1 MKVTY
6 RVISEITG
14 NDLTNKECW
23 VLTPDGTLK
32 YKRGN
37 FFYEDEGLKIV
48 FNIEENKDDMQ
59 KLY

>member
-6 RVISEITG
+6 RVISELTG
-14 NDLTNKECW
+14 NDLTDKECW

-37 FFYEDEGLKIV
+37 FFYEDEGLKVV
-48 FNIEENKDDMQ
+48 FTVKEAEE
-59 KLY
+59 